1 MKTKICW
8 LMALVVV
15 CTGTAWGQA
24 RRSTIQY
31 NNSIEVVVRT
41 RGGEDIRDLIRLE
54 LFRGDIPVEERYADS
69 RGRYVFGGLEDG
81 GYGVRVSA
89 PGYRTDYRDVQLN
102 GNVSRHVMFHLRRG
116 NDEEWKEVSLDDYG
130 TVSVR
135 WLTFPEKAR
144 KQVSKARELR
154 RSGDYEGAV
163 KRLKNLLKV
172 HPAFAIAQNE
182 LGLSYWRMNML
193 EQARKSLEAAI
204 QNDPEYLIAYLNLA
218 EVWMQEKEYNRA
230 GQVLA
235 QASKAQPD
243 RGEPFY
249 SIAKIQ
255 YETGH
260 LDRAEQACRLAL
272 ERDTSK
278 IPEVHILLA
287 NVYLRR
293 GEKAKLA
300 AELETYLENAPEGE
314 HAQDARATL
323 EKIKRERGSLPKP

>member
-1 MKTKICW
+1 MKAIRGFV
-8 LMALVVV
+8 LALLVAV
-15 CTGTAWGQA
+15 TGTVWGQTPGASIA
-24 RRSTIQY
+24 R
-31 NNSIEVVVRT
+31 NNSIEVQVRS
-41 RGGEDIRDLIRLE
+41 RRGEDIKALIRVE
-54 LFRGDIPVEERYADS
+54 LFRGNIPSMESYANS
-69 RGRYVFGGLEDG
+69 LGQKSFHGLEDG
-81 GYGVRVSA
+81 GYAIRVSA
-89 PGYRTDYRDVQLN
+89 PGYHAEYQEVELN
-102 GNVSRHVMFHLRRG
+102 NNIARRLTLLLRR
-116 NDEEWKEVSLDDYG
+116 EETTNQPLTPADPM
-130 TVSVR
+130 VSVR
-135 WLTFPEKAR
+135 WLAAPERAR
-144 KQVSKARELR
+144 QEVVKSRELR
-154 RSGDYEGAV
+154 DRGDFKGAMEHLE
-163 KRLKNLLKV
+163 KALKIDPTFSLALNEMGLCYRRVDELK
-172 HPAFAIAQNE
+172 
-182 LGLSYWRMNML
+182 
-193 EQARKSLEAAI
+193 QARKSFEAAI
-204 QNDPEYLIAYLNLA
+204 RNDPEYLIPYLNLA

-249 SIAKIQ
+249 AMAKIQ

-287 NVYLRR
+287 NVYLRH

-300 AELETYLENAPEGE
+300 AELEAYLENAPEGE

>member
-1 MKTKICW
+1 
-8 LMALVVV
+8 
-15 CTGTAWGQA
+15 
-24 RRSTIQY
+24 
-31 NNSIEVVVRT
+31 
-41 RGGEDIRDLIRLE
+41 
-54 LFRGDIPVEERYADS
+54 
-69 RGRYVFGGLEDG
+69 
-81 GYGVRVSA
+81 
-89 PGYRTDYRDVQLN
+89 
-102 GNVSRHVMFHLRRG
+102 
-116 NDEEWKEVSLDDYG
+116 
-130 TVSVR
+130 VR

-163 KRLKNLLKV
+163 KRLKNVLKV

-193 EQARKSLEAAI
+193 EQARKFLEAAI
-204 QNDPEYLIAYLNLA
+204 RNDPEYLIPYLNLA
-218 EVWMQEKEYNRA
+218 EVWMREKEYNRA

-243 RGEPFY
+243 RGEPY
-249 SIAKIQ
+249 YAMAKIQ
-255 YETGH
+255 YDTGH

-300 AELETYLENAPEGE
+300 AELGSYLEKTPKGE
-314 HAQDARATL
+314 HAETARTTL
-323 EKIKRERGSLPKP
+323 EKIQHEQVQTPPVPPKP

>member
-1 MKTKICW
+1 
-8 LMALVVV
+8 
-15 CTGTAWGQA
+15 
-24 RRSTIQY
+24 
-31 NNSIEVVVRT
+31 
-41 RGGEDIRDLIRLE
+41 
-54 LFRGDIPVEERYADS
+54 
-69 RGRYVFGGLEDG
+69 
-81 GYGVRVSA
+81 
-89 PGYRTDYRDVQLN
+89 
-102 GNVSRHVMFHLRRG
+102 
-116 NDEEWKEVSLDDYG
+116 
-130 TVSVR
+130 VR

-163 KRLKNLLKV
+163 KRLKNVLKV
-172 HPAFAIAQNE
+172 DPAFAIAQNE

-249 SIAKIQ
+249 AIAKIQ